1 MSETLQPVSKQISR
15 GEARRRAMLD
25 ATWEIL
31 ATKGFAAV
39 TLNDVISRSGGSRT
53 TLYEAFGGKDGLI
66 ASVLTE
72 KCQEFSEI
80 LQTSLGS
87 DIPPREALLN
97 FTIIM
102 TEKCL
107 DDESIRIM
115 SFLQLEMDQFP
126 GIRETFMKNG
136 PEPVT
141 ERTISFFQHQNDIG
155 NMRIADPEFTAKM
168 FLAMIQGQWRDVV
181 LETAPSHIPSKDEI
195 VKRANQ
201 LIDLLFNGIW
211 TRNRED

>member
-1 MSETLQPVSKQISR
+1 MSDTLKPVSKQNSR

-31 ATKGFAAV
+31 STKGFAAV

-66 ASVLTE
+66 ASVVTE

-80 LQTSLGS
+80 LQTSLVC
-87 DIPPREALLN
+87 DAPPRDALLN

-102 TEKCL
+102 TNKCL
-107 DDESIRIM
+107 DEESIRLM

-126 GIRETFMKNG
+126 GIREAFMENG
-136 PEPVT
+136 TRPVT
-141 ERTISFFQHQNDIG
+141 EVIISFFRHLHNTGTLHIP
-155 NMRIADPEFTAKM
+155 DPEFTAKM
-168 FLAMIQGQWRDVV
+168 FLSMIQGQWRDTVIERV
-181 LETAPSHIPSKDEI
+181 PPYIPSQDEI
-195 VKRANQ
+195 VKAANQ
-201 LIDLLFNGIW
+201 LVDLLFNGISPHPK
-211 TRNRED
+211 

>member
-1 MSETLQPVSKQISR
+1 MNDTLQPVLKQNSR

-25 ATWEIL
+25 ATWQIL
-31 ATKGFAAV
+31 SEKGFAAV

-87 DIPPREALLN
+87 DLPPREALLN

-102 TEKCL
+102 TEKCM
-107 DDESIRIM
+107 DEESIRIM

-141 ERTISFFQHQNDIG
+141 ARITAFFQHQHDMGTMNVP
-155 NMRIADPEFTAKM
+155 DPEFTARM
-168 FLAMIQGQWRDVV
+168 FLTMIQGQWRDIVI
-181 LETAPSHIPSKDEI
+181 ETAPPRIPSKEEMI
-195 VKRANQ
+195 AKAHQ
-201 LIDLLFNGIW
+201 LIDLLFNGIS
-211 TRNRED
+211 NRKS

>member
-1 MSETLQPVSKQISR
+1 MSDTLKPVSKQNSR

-31 ATKGFAAV
+31 STKGFAAV

-66 ASVLTE
+66 ASVVTE

-80 LQTSLGS
+80 LQTSLVY
-87 DIPPREALLN
+87 DAPPRDALLN

-102 TEKCL
+102 TNKCL
-107 DDESIRIM
+107 DEESIRLM

-126 GIRETFMKNG
+126 GIREAFMENG
-136 PEPVT
+136 TRPVT
-141 ERTISFFQHQNDIG
+141 EVIISFFRHLHNTGTLHIP
-155 NMRIADPEFTAKM
+155 DPEFTAKM
-168 FLAMIQGQWRDVV
+168 FLSMIQGQWRDTVTERV
-181 LETAPSHIPSKDEI
+181 PPYIPSQDEI
-195 VKRANQ
+195 VKAANQ
-201 LIDLLFNGIW
+201 LVDLLFNGIFPHPK
-211 TRNRED
+211 